1 MGSGRERDRAQDA
14 VSRAQGT
21 HVGTAIC
28 QSLEPLQQEE
38 GAGWGHY
45 MGSSPPTESLRGKPG
60 PRSNSLA
67 LNLPS
72 QEREKQIAYDIT
84 YIWDLKHS
92 TSERTYETETDSTA
106 VENRLVVAKGE
117 EWIGSLGLADVKHY
131 VQKE

>member
-45 MGSSPPTESLRGKPG
+45 MGSSPPTESLREKPG

-84 YIWDLKHS
+84 YIWTLLYGTNEPIYRKETKSWTWRTDLWLS
-92 TSERTYETETDSTA
+92 R
-106 VENRLVVAKGE
+106 RRGR
-117 EWIGSLGLADVKHY
+117 EWEALGVWG
-131 VQKE
+131 